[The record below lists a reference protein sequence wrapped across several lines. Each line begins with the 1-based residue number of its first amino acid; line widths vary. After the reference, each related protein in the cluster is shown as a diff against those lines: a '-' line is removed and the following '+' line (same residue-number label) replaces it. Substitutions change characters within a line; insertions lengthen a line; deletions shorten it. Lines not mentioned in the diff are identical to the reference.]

1 MVRIMPRMPRAVLT
15 VVSVATISMKV
26 FVRKSRASHPRSPL
40 GATYPLKVVTYM

>member
-26 FVRKSRASHPRSPL
+26 LVRKSRASSPTVSS
-40 GATYPLKVVTYM
+40 GRYVSS